1 MRIHVTDLEH
11 GDTLRE
17 DAFNAA
23 GLHVLPRGTVV
34 KYEETEL
41 LNRHKIDYVE
51 IEPRT
56 AANGAAS
63 VIGAAMQSH
72 IELAIRGYQTI
83 FLEALTSGKFDEATV
98 DLQLEPLLRTVD
110 QHRDVVSLLLV
121 LERED
126 VSLYNHSMQVGM
138 LSYYIATWLGY
149 TRKDCY
155 AISKAGYLH
164 DIGKS
169 KVSPTIR
176 NQTDYLTDYDRQEL
190 SKHTKLG
197 YDVIRGSMADE
208 TTALVAWQHH
218 EREDGSGYPQ
228 GLTKPD
234 IHPYSQIVAVAD
246 TYLRLSESKRGEP
259 KRPLLEVLRE
269 VSELG
274 FGKLNEK
281 PVQALVQHLMSNLIG
296 KKVRL
301 SSGETGTIIL
311 NNPSDLFKPLVR
323 VGDEFHDLSRERN
336 LVVDELFI

>member
-1 MRIHVTDLEH
+1 MLK
-11 GDTLRE
+11 E
-17 DAFNAA
+17 DAFSPV
-23 GLHVLPRGTVV
+23 GLHILPKGTIIRG
-34 KYEETEL
+34 EENDL
-41 LNRHKIDYVE
+41 LKRHKVEYVD
-51 IEPRT
+51 IESREDISEP
-56 AANGAAS
+56 APGVLS
-63 VIGAAMQSH
+63 EAMRSH
-72 IELAIRGYQTI
+72 MELAIRGYQTI

-110 QHRDVVSLLLV
+110 EHRDVTSLLLV

-149 TRKDCY
+149 SREQCY

-169 KVSPTIR
+169 KISPTIR
-176 NQTDYLTDYDRQEL
+176 NRSDYLTNYDLQEL
-190 SKHTKLG
+190 RKHAKLG
-197 YDVIRGSMADE
+197 YDIIRSSMDDE
-208 TTALVAWQHH
+208 TVALVAWQHH

-234 IHPYSQIVAVAD
+234 IHPYSQIVAVAN
-246 TYLRLSESKRGEP
+246 TYLKLSESRQGEP
-259 KRPLLEVLRE
+259 KRPLLDILRE
-269 VSELG
+269 VHELG

-296 KKVRL
+296 KNVRL
-301 SSGETGTIIL
+301 SSGTTGTIIL

-323 VGDEFHDLSRERN
+323 VGDQFHDLSRERQ
-336 LVVDELFI
+336 LAIEEIFV

>member
-1 MRIHVTDLEH
+1 MRIHVTELQH
-11 GDTLRE
+11 GDMLKQ
-17 DAFNAA
+17 DVFNPA
-23 GLHVLPRGTVV
+23 GLHVLPRGTVLNI
-34 KYEETEL
+34 EETDL

-51 IEPRT
+51 IEPRGFET
-56 AANGAAS
+56 KSA
-63 VIGAAMQSH
+63 VLDAAMKSH
-72 IELAIRGYQTI
+72 IELAIRGYQSI
-83 FLEALTSGKFDEATV
+83 FLEALTSGKFEEASV

-110 QHRDVVSLLLV
+110 EHRDVVSLLLV

-149 TRKDCY
+149 SREECY

-169 KVSPTIR
+169 KISPTIR
-176 NQTDYLTDYDRQEL
+176 NRTDYLTEYDIREQC
-190 SKHTKLG
+190 KHAKLG
-197 YDVIRGSMADE
+197 YDLIRISMDDE

-228 GLTKPD
+228 GLTKSD

-246 TYLRLSESKRGEP
+246 TYLKLSEFKKGEP
-259 KRPLLEVLRE
+259 KRPLLDILRE

-296 KKVRL
+296 KNVRL
-301 SSGETGTIIL
+301 TSGETGTIVL
-311 NNPSDLFKPLVR
+311 NNPTDIFKPLVR
-323 VGDEFHDLSRERN
+323 VGDRFHDLSRERN
-336 LVVDELFI
+336 LNVDEVFL